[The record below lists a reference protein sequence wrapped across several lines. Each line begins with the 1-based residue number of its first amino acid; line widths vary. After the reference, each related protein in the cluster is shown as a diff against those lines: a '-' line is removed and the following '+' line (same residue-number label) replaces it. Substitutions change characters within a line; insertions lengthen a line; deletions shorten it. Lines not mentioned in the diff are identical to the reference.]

1 MDSVNTASDSN
12 CKSLENCLAERREST
27 GDSSSGGSARSA
39 HSEKGPSARSHREAG
54 EALAAVMMSP
64 EEKLAVCETQAQTY
78 AENQQFDAAIQ
89 ELVRCLALVRLVH
102 GDGHLKL
109 AQAHAKLAQSYLEF
123 KGWAV
128 QAQEHSARALEALLL
143 RTPCS
148 PEQEEGEKA
157 DTLRCLLS
165 VHHTQGQSALLLA
178 QSKTADRITGKSL
191 TIRTLEE
198 AKASL
203 GKAERIVGDLRQLEG
218 GSSEE
223 TAKTEF
229 EITTGLSRLY
239 QRQRRPQEALIQCE
253 RALKLL
259 QGQNRPS
266 EVCAVYRDMATI
278 EQAQGRLDRAT
289 QHLLQARSVAQSQ
302 NPGGVEQARI
312 AHSLALTH
320 SASGQP
326 EHIDS
331 ALRCFEESLEAYRST
346 LGPENALTLSVQD
359 DLCRLLLLI
368 GQQESAVKIQR
379 ESLPLKRSVF
389 GDLSAEVAETLQ
401 LIAGV
406 EMTQG
411 DMRRAHRTMSKCLEI
426 QVLLLGPQHKKTR
439 AAQRTVDMLSE
450 APEVAG
456 RQRKASSLKARP
468 PFCAVVPSH
477 NPLGGTNVT
486 DS

>member
-1 MDSVNTASDSN
+1 M
-12 CKSLENCLAERREST
+12 
-27 GDSSSGGSARSA
+27 
-39 HSEKGPSARSHREAG
+39 
-54 EALAAVMMSP
+54 
-64 EEKLAVCETQAQTY
+64 
-78 AENQQFDAAIQ
+78 
-89 ELVRCLALVRLVH
+89 
-102 GDGHLKL
+102 
-109 AQAHAKLAQSYLEF
+109 
-123 KGWAV
+123 
-128 QAQEHSARALEALLL
+128 
-143 RTPCS
+143 
-148 PEQEEGEKA
+148 
-157 DTLRCLLS
+157 
-165 VHHTQGQSALLLA
+165 
-178 QSKTADRITGKSL
+178 GKSL

-203 GKAERIVGDLRQLEG
+203 GKAERIVGDLQQLEG
-218 GSSEE
+218 RSSEE

-229 EITTGLSRLY
+229 EIATGLSRLY
-239 QRQRRPQEALIQCE
+239 QRQGRPQEALSQCE

-259 QGQNRPS
+259 EGQGRPS
-266 EVCAVYRDMATI
+266 E
-278 EQAQGRLDRAT
+278 
-289 QHLLQARSVAQSQ
+289 ARSVAQSR
-302 NPGGVEQARI
+302 NPGGVEEARI
-312 AHSLALTH
+312 AHSLALAH
-320 SASGQP
+320 STSGQP
-326 EHIDS
+326 KHTDS
-331 ALRCFEESLEAYRST
+331 ALRYFEESLEAYRST

-401 LIAGV
+401 LIGGV

-426 QVLLLGPQHKKTR
+426 QVLLLGPHHKKTR
-439 AAQRTVDMLSE
+439 ATQRTVDMLSE

-456 RQRKASSLKARP
+456 RQRKASSLKTRP